1 MVVKKITQ
9 EIFDPHNTKAS
20 CVDAVLELEENLR
33 EQDRIDL
40 KATGEDLGFMI
51 IKSIQLSD
59 VVYFYR
65 GEKGELL
72 CVLGIGPISLESPG
86 RSVWMLGTN
95 AIVDG
100 GYVKDLL
107 FKEARKMINYWA
119 DKAGLLH
126 NVVYAKNKRSIA
138 YLTRL
143 GAVWLP
149 ETIVCTDDTEWCKFY
164 ITGKGGTN

>member
-1 MVVKKITQ
+1 MAKKITQ
-9 EIFDPHNTKAS
+9 EIFDPHDTKAD
-20 CVDAVLELEENLR
+20 CVDVVFELEENLR

-40 KATGEDLGFMI
+40 KATGDDLGFMI
-51 IKSIQLSD
+51 IKSIRLSD

-72 CVLGIGPISLESPG
+72 CVLGIGRLSFESPG
-86 RSVWMLGTN
+86 RNVWMLGTK
-95 AIVDG
+95 AIEEG

-107 FKEARKMINYWA
+107 FREARKMIKYWA

-126 NVVYAKNKRSIA
+126 NVVYAKNVRSMA

-149 ETIVCTDDTEWCKFY
+149 ETLLCTDDTEWCKFY

>member
-1 MVVKKITQ
+1 MVAKKITL
-9 EIFDPHNTKAS
+9 EIFDPHDLKAE
-20 CVDAVLELEENLR
+20 CVDTVLELENNLR
-33 EQDRIDL
+33 PQDRADL
-40 KATGEDLGFMI
+40 EAVGGDIGFNI
-51 IKSIQLSD
+51 IKSIRLSD
-59 VVYFYR
+59 VVHIYR

-72 CVLGIGPISLESPG
+72 CLLGKGPISFEAPG

-95 AIVDG
+95 AIIDG

-107 FKEARKMINYWA
+107 FKEARKVIGEWA
-119 DKAGLLH
+119 GQHGLLH
-126 NVVYAKNKRSIA
+126 NVVYSKNVRSMV

-149 ETIVCTDDTEWCKFY
+149 ETIICADGTEWCKFY